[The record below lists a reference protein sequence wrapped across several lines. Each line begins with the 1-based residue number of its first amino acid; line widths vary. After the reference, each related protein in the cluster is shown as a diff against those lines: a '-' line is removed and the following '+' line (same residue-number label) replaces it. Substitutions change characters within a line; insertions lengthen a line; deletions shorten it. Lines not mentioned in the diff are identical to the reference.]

1 MTGSSAEVGE
11 APAKILAVD
20 DTPANLLA
28 LSAILEPLEAELVV
42 ADSGVEALDLAARQ
56 EFAAIL
62 LDVMMPGMDGFETL
76 AKLRAIPSSEQT
88 PVVLLT
94 AYELDTQAIERVR
107 GMGTVDYILKPIQP
121 ILLRSKVAALVSLF
135 RRGEEIRHRDAALAA
150 KDRDIAML
158 AHDLQNPLTTIKV
171 SSELLLRSD
180 CGDRSRNAAHRITR
194 VAERMSDMIRS
205 LTDYARAGRGAIPI
219 ARTPM
224 DMGGLCGEIVADFRL
239 SHPDR
244 PIELGCAGALGGE
257 WDHDRLYQAVSN
269 LISNALKYGQGM
281 VTVRVE
287 DAGSD
292 VQITVHND
300 GPVIAPE
307 LLPVMFKPFER
318 GKQDRTGLGLGLYI
332 VDEIVKAHHGEISVT
347 SWPASGTT
355 FAVQLP
361 RNEHLATPRTG
372 PAVSRG

>member
-1 MTGSSAEVGE
+1 MSGSEVESGQ

-28 LSAILEPLEAELVV
+28 LSSIVDPLEVELVV
-42 ADSGVEALDLAARQ
+42 ADSGAEALKLAAHH
-56 EFAAIL
+56 EFATIL
-62 LDVMMPGMDGFETL
+62 LDVMMPEMDGFETL
-76 AKLRAIPSSEQT
+76 AKLRTIPCSQLT

-94 AYELDTQAIERVR
+94 AYELDSRDIERVR

-121 ILLRSKVAALVSLF
+121 ILLRSKIAALVSLF

-158 AHDLQNPLTTIKV
+158 AHDLQNPLTTIKA
-171 SSELLLRSD
+171 SSEMLLRSVCD
-180 CGDRSRNAAHRITR
+180 VHSRNAANRIAR
-194 VAERMSDMIRS
+194 VAGRMSDMIRS

-239 SHPDR
+239 SHPER
-244 PIELGCAGALGGE
+244 PIELGCSGALGGE

-269 LISNALKYGQGM
+269 LIGNAIKYGEG
-281 VTVRVE
+281 TVAVQAE

-292 VQITVHND
+292 VQLTVHND
-300 GPVIAPE
+300 GPVITPE
-307 LLPVMFKPFER
+307 LLPVIFMPFER

-332 VDEIVKAHHGEISVT
+332 VQEIVKAHHGEISVT
-347 SWPASGTT
+347 SWPAGGTT
-355 FAVQLP
+355 FTVELP
-361 RNEHLATPRTG
+361 RNEYR
-372 PAVSRG
+372 

>member
-1 MTGSSAEVGE
+1 MSGSAAEVGE
-11 APAKILAVD
+11 ALAKILAVD

-28 LSAILEPLEAELVV
+28 LSSILEPLEVELVV
-42 ADSGVEALDLAARQ
+42 ADSGVEALGLAARH
-56 EFAAIL
+56 EFAVIL

-76 AKLRAIPSSEQT
+76 AKLRTIPSAEQT

-94 AYELDTQAIERVR
+94 AYELDARAIERVR

-158 AHDLQNPLTTIKV
+158 AHDLQNPLTTIKA

-180 CGDRSRNAAHRITR
+180 RDPQTRNAANRIVR
-194 VAERMSDMIRS
+194 VAGRMSDMIRS

-224 DMGGLCGEIVADFRL
+224 DIGGLCGEIVADFRL
-239 SHPDR
+239 SHPER
-244 PIELGCAGALGGE
+244 SIEVSSSGALGGE
-257 WDHDRLYQAVSN
+257 WDHDRLYQAGSN
-269 LISNALKYGQGM
+269 LISNAIKYGEGT
-281 VTVRVE
+281 VAVRVE

-332 VDEIVKAHHGEISVT
+332 VQEIVKAHHGEISVT
-347 SWPASGTT
+347 SWPGSGTT
-355 FAVQLP
+355 FSVQLP
-361 RNEHLATPRTG
+361 RNAYLASPQVGR
-372 PAVSRG
+372 